1 MKNPVL
7 QLRDVSFNKSN
18 VKKLIFNNMKKIVTF
33 IMGLVAFS
41 TLNAANTANVTL
53 TLSANGGT
61 EASQVKL
68 RLDPSVTAPT
78 YASWFQ
84 NLEAVG
90 TVNIYAKV
98 GAEKYSQYKYNTLT
112 NVPLEV
118 VTNRR
123 AASLQHYTIT
133 FSVLVNTETLYLTDL
148 LLDPNN
154 EHPIAIVDGESYGFD
169 VNTTLHP
176 SYVEGSNFVIAD
188 RFVINYVP
196 APVYAAEVTTNAD
209 GLATFSFDQDLVA
222 VEADAKLYTG
232 AIDGQ
237 YLDLTPVDYVKA
249 GEGVIVYNEA
259 AEVTT
264 YHFVAGTGTSSF
276 AGNAL
281 IASADWTGKGYVLS
295 GSSLYIYEGA
305 QFPENKAFLAI
316 PAGAPARIVLRFNEE
331 QGVENIAAEGKAVKF
346 VENGRVFIKRGDKV
360 YNLQG
365 QLVK

>member
-7 QLRDVSFNKSN
+7 QVMLRDVSFNKSN
-18 VKKLIFNNMKKIVTF
+18 VKQLIFDNMKKIVSF
-33 IMGLVAFS
+33 IMGLVAFA

-53 TLSANGGT
+53 TLTANGGT

-90 TVNIYAKV
+90 TVNIYAKI

-123 AASLQHYTIT
+123 AASMQHYTIT

-188 RFVINYVP
+188 RFIINYD
-196 APVYAAEVTTNAD
+196 PVLATVTTNAY

-222 VEADAKLYTG
+222 VETEAKLYKG
-232 AIDGQ
+232 AINGQ
-237 YLDLTPVDYVKA
+237 YLDLTPVNYVKA